1 MELRD
6 LIVTPIVLLVI
17 FVVAYL
23 IRPFVT
29 DDRNRLYFLPA
40 LGVKVAGAIAL
51 GIVYQFYY
59 GTGDTFVYHN
69 LGSRIIWNAF
79 VESPATGVKLLFADN
94 SNPGDIYRYASQIY
108 FFRDPNSYMVVRIA
122 FLLDL
127 LTFSTYSATAALFA
141 VISFIGSWQFYLTF
155 YKQYPHLH
163 GQLAIAAFFIP
174 SVFFWGSGIL
184 KDSITLACLGIATY
198 QIYTLFFERE
208 IKLSSILLLLIS
220 LYLVFSIK
228 KFILQAYLPMVILWL
243 GASQIHQL
251 RSVIL
256 RVMLVPF
263 VAISLL
269 VSGLF
274 TVVKIGEDDDRYDV
288 SKLANTARITAY
300 DIRYWSGRFA
310 GSGYSLGDLDGTV
323 ESMVRLAPQAINVSL
338 YRPYLWE
345 VHNPLMFMSALE
357 SLAFLIFSLVVLWR
371 SKRYLFALMVDY
383 NVLFCL
389 AFSIVLAFAVG
400 IATFN
405 FGTLIRYK
413 IPLLPF
419 FSVALVLMQ
428 DGSRRREQTPGYL
441 SDPLISAAHK
451 E

>member
-6 LIVTPIVLLVI
+6 LIVTPLVLLII
-17 FVVAYL
+17 FLVAYL
-23 IRPFVT
+23 IRPYVT
-29 DDRNRLYFLPA
+29 DERNYRYFLPA
-40 LGVKVAGAIAL
+40 LGVKVVGAIAL

-59 GTGDTFVYHN
+59 GSGDTFVYHN
-69 LGSRIIWNAF
+69 LGSRIIWDAF
-79 VESPATGVKLLFADN
+79 VESPATGFKLLFADN
-94 SNPGDIYRYASQIY
+94 SNPGDLYRYASQIY

-127 LTFSTYSATAALFA
+127 LTFSTYSATACLFA

-163 GQLAIAAFFIP
+163 GQVAVAAFFIP
-174 SVFFWGSGIL
+174 SVFFWGSGVL
-184 KDSITLACLGIATY
+184 KDSIILACLGIATY
-198 QIYTLFFERE
+198 QIYTLFIERRV
-208 IKLSSILLLLIS
+208 KLSSILLLLLS
-220 LYLVFSIK
+220 LYLIFNIK

-243 GASQIHQL
+243 GASQLHQL

-263 VAISLL
+263 VAIFLI
-269 VSGLF
+269 VSGSF
-274 TVVKIGEDDDRYDV
+274 TVVKIGEDDDRYEV
-288 SKLANTARITAY
+288 SKLAATARTTAY

-310 GSGYSLGDLDGTV
+310 GSGYSLGDLDGTF
-323 ESMVRLAPQAINVSL
+323 ESMLRLAPQAINVSL

-357 SLAFLIFSLVVLWR
+357 SLAFLIFSLVVLWK
-371 SKRYLFALMVDY
+371 SKRYLFTLLMDY

-389 AFSIVLAFAVG
+389 SFSIVLAFAVG
-400 IATFN
+400 ISTFN

-419 FSVALVLMQ
+419 FTVALVLMQ
-428 DGSRRREQTPGYL
+428 DGSRRREQAPDEINDSSIL
-441 SDPLISAAHK
+441 AAHTG
-451 E
+451 